1 MPVTEER
8 ERGGYDRCLVR
19 WQLKP
24 IFRLL
29 PYGLSGFARSD
40 VDFTSASEENDRDL
54 PPKNLESPGFLH
66 HRTHTRLI
74 SNEILSWTPDPSL
87 G

>member
-1 MPVTEER
+1 
-8 ERGGYDRCLVR
+8 
-19 WQLKP
+19 
-24 IFRLL
+24 
-29 PYGLSGFARSD
+29 LSGFARSD
-40 VDFTSASEENDRDL
+40 IDFTSASEENDRDL